1 VTKVDWL
8 ELVIMG
14 VRLGPFAASPG
25 SAVQVRV
32 PPNNGLQ
39 CDAPQAAR
47 A

>member
-1 VTKVDWL
+1 VDWL

-14 VRLGPFAASPG
+14 ARFWPFAAFSG
-25 SAVQVRV
+25 GAVQVRV